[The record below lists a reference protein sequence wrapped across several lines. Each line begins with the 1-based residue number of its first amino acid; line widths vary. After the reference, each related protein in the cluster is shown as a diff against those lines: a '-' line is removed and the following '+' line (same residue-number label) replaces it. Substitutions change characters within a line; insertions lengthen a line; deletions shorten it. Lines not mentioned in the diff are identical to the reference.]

1 MTNFKKHPD
10 GYKSFLGRDDKGL
23 YSVRIGWQVYA
34 SNANGS
40 VLYKV
45 KGEVKTPLDVEKFK
59 IDYPKA
65 WNELT
70 QEIEF
75 QRRKQLA
82 IKLRETNIPTYDR
95 KTISVLAASPALD
108 EDKKMTTENSKD
120 NLHIWN
126 AVKQTPT
133 NFLKN

>member
-82 IKLRETNIPTYDR
+82 IKLRETNIPFRDR
-95 KTISVLAASPALD
+95 K
-108 EDKKMTTENSKD
+108 
-120 NLHIWN
+120 
-126 AVKQTPT
+126 
-133 NFLKN
+133 

>member
-1 MTNFKKHPD
+1 MQKVKHHPD
-10 GYKSFLGRDDKGL
+10 GYKSYLGLDRSTSL

-45 KGEVKTPLDVEKFK
+45 KDGVETPLNVSKFQTE
-59 IDYPKA
+59 YPKV

-70 QEIEF
+70 QEIDF

-95 KTISVLAASPALD
+95 KAY
-108 EDKKMTTENSKD
+108 
-120 NLHIWN
+120 
-126 AVKQTPT
+126 KQKRGFTGSR
-133 NFLKN
+133 

>member
-82 IKLRETNIPTYDR
+82 IKLRETNIPFRDR
-95 KTISVLAASPALD
+95 KA
-108 EDKKMTTENSKD
+108 
-120 NLHIWN
+120 
-126 AVKQTPT
+126 
-133 NFLKN
+133 

>member
-1 MTNFKKHPD
+1 
-10 GYKSFLGRDDKGL
+10 RDDKGL

-75 QRRKQLA
+75 QRRKQIA
-82 IKLRETNIPTYDR
+82 IKLRETNIPFRDR
-95 KTISVLAASPALD
+95 QAY
-108 EDKKMTTENSKD
+108 KKKR
-120 NLHIWN
+120 
-126 AVKQTPT
+126 
-133 NFLKN
+133 

>member
-1 MTNFKKHPD
+1 MTNFKKHPN

-40 VLYKV
+40 VLYQV

-59 IDYPKA
+59 TEYPKV
-65 WNELT
+65 WNEIT
-70 QEIEF
+70 QEIDF

-82 IKLRETNIPTYDR
+82 IKLRETNIPTY
-95 KTISVLAASPALD
+95 
-108 EDKKMTTENSKD
+108 
-120 NLHIWN
+120 
-126 AVKQTPT
+126 
-133 NFLKN
+133 

>member
-1 MTNFKKHPD
+1 MQKVKHHPD
-10 GYKSFLGRDDKGL
+10 GYKSYLGLDRSTSL

-45 KGEVKTPLDVEKFK
+45 KDGVKTPLNVAKFQT
-59 IDYPKA
+59 DYPKV

-70 QEIEF
+70 QEIDF

-95 KTISVLAASPALD
+95 KAY
-108 EDKKMTTENSKD
+108 
-120 NLHIWN
+120 
-126 AVKQTPT
+126 KQKRGFTGSR
-133 NFLKN
+133 

>member
-1 MTNFKKHPD
+1 MTNLKKHPD
-10 GYKSFLGRDDKGL
+10 GYKSFLGRDDQGL

-40 VLYKV
+40 VLYKIN
-45 KGEVKTPLDVEKFK
+45 KDGVKTPLDIEKFK
-59 IDYPKA
+59 TDYPKV

-70 QEIEF
+70 QEIDF

-95 KTISVLAASPALD
+95 KAY
-108 EDKKMTTENSKD
+108 
-120 NLHIWN
+120 
-126 AVKQTPT
+126 KQKRGFTGSR
-133 NFLKN
+133 

>member
-1 MTNFKKHPD
+1 MQKVKHHPD
-10 GYKSFLGRDDKGL
+10 GYKSYLGLDRSTSL

-45 KGEVKTPLDVEKFK
+45 KDSVKTPLDVEKFK
-59 IDYPKA
+59 TEYPKV

-70 QEIEF
+70 QEIDF

-95 KTISVLAASPALD
+95 KAYKTKRGFTGSR
-108 EDKKMTTENSKD
+108 
-120 NLHIWN
+120 
-126 AVKQTPT
+126 
-133 NFLKN
+133 